1 MPKKHCMTGQFPWQN
16 IKMLSEYVLQK
27 SILPP
32 EADCG
37 SKSKNRRR
45 VRQESMPERQETL
58 RGIKS
63 ISCWDSIFFSLLKQ
77 RVDRIRHH
85 HYTGLIYFSTL
96 WNIQLFCRNTN
107 RIADF
112 TSDPSGMGTGAGIPR
127 NMEYPYPG
135 TKNPQF
141 YQRPIHFLVPPK
153 PKFRLG
159 IFRMTRQ

>member
-85 HYTGLIYFSTL
+85 HYTGLIYFQRYGIY
-96 WNIQLFCRNTN
+96 NYF
-107 RIADF
+107 
-112 TSDPSGMGTGAGIPR
+112 AGIQTGLQILHLTRLEWEQVRGSPGIWSIHIPGR
-127 NMEYPYPG
+127 KIRSFIRDRSIFWCRQSLNSVWEYSA
-135 TKNPQF
+135 
-141 YQRPIHFLVPPK
+141 
-153 PKFRLG
+153 
-159 IFRMTRQ
+159 